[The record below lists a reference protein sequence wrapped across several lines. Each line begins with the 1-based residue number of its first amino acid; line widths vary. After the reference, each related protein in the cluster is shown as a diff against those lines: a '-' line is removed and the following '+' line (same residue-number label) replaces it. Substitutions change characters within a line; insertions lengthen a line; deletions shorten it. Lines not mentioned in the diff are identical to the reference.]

1 MKQRSKTSKF
11 IEYLEMLEARRGRG
25 ALAALR
31 RGLGSVPGSTPEMHP
46 YIAQW
51 AHGERTRWREDV
63 YYLVAALFAYHPQSW
78 HRSDEAG
85 PTNLGA
91 SFACIAKR
99 EADDNRDSVGHRFMI
114 LLTAPHEDLHLHL
127 RHAISLLKARE
138 QPVDWMQLLDDLKS
152 WGHEDGWVQRNWA
165 RAFWGWGDAEDSNSD
180 ANA

>member
-1 MKQRSKTSKF
+1 MKQSSSKTSSF
-11 IEYLEMLEARRGRG
+11 IEYLEMLEGRRGRG

-31 RGLGSVPGSTPEMHP
+31 RGLGRVPGSTPEMHP
-46 YIAQW
+46 YIARW
-51 AHGERTRWREDV
+51 AYGEPTRWREDV

-78 HRSDEAG
+78 YRDEAG

-91 SFACIAKR
+91 SFACIAKG
-99 EADDNRDSVGHRFMI
+99 EANDSSDSVGHRFMI
-114 LLTAPHEDLHLHL
+114 LLTTPSEDLHLNL

-138 QPVDWMQLLDDLKS
+138 QPVDWTQLLNDLKF

-165 RAFWGWGDAEDSNSD
+165 TAFWGWGDPEDSNSD